1 MAGKVGLPGR
11 SNCGTCHWY
20 GGGGN
25 NVKHGDMDS
34 ALADPSRD
42 HDVHMGGCD
51 FTCQECHYTENHKIA
66 GRSTTSSVSEGS
78 VACTDCHSPRPHQP
92 DAGLQMQLN
101 DHGAAIACET
111 CHIPEYA
118 KESMT
123 TMLWDWSKSGGKDK
137 VLEKTDKMK
146 KLISK
151 NKGLLIKEKNLKPSY
166 DWYNGIHKRYL
177 KGDQVNMKGVTYLN
191 HPRGSIN
198 DPKAKITPYKL
209 MTGIVPADAEKGYLV
224 VPKLF
229 GSDGYF
235 KHFNW
240 EKAARDGMAEA
251 CLDFSGKVS
260 FVETIMH
267 WRLTHGVAPKEK
279 ALSCLSCHGRDS
291 VMDFEKLGY
300 KGDPAVIGGRKC
312 TP

>member
-1 MAGKVGLPGR
+1 MERPIKSFQRLPVRNIENQRR
-11 SNCGTCHWY
+11 S
-20 GGGGN
+20 
-25 NVKHGDMDS
+25 DFLPLQ
-34 ALADPSRD
+34 ALKKSNSLRTSGPVLIFRRK
-42 HDVHMGGCD
+42 
-51 FTCQECHYTENHKIA
+51 KIL
-66 GRSTTSSVSEGS
+66 
-78 VACTDCHSPRPHQP
+78 SPP
-92 DAGLQMQLN
+92 M
-101 DHGAAIACET
+101 I
-111 CHIPEYA
+111 
-118 KESMT
+118 
-123 TMLWDWSKSGGKDK
+123 
-137 VLEKTDKMK
+137 
-146 KLISK
+146 
-151 NKGLLIKEKNLKPSY
+151 
-166 DWYNGIHKRYL
+166 WYNGIHKRYL

-209 MTGIVPADAEKGYLV
+209 MTGIVPADVEKGYLV